1 MSSIDRKV
9 KKKRTH
15 IYFVNMIILVI
26 RREGKEMK
34 RPFTLNFFIPLI
46 FSLVNIV
53 QFSSVPIQN
62 IIMKNLKMKFL
73 LVQI

>member
-1 MSSIDRKV
+1 
-9 KKKRTH
+9 
-15 IYFVNMIILVI
+15 MIILVI

>member
-1 MSSIDRKV
+1 
-9 KKKRTH
+9 
-15 IYFVNMIILVI
+15 MIILVI
-26 RREGKEMK
+26 RREGKEME

-46 FSLVNIV
+46 LSLVNIV

>member
-1 MSSIDRKV
+1 
-9 KKKRTH
+9 
-15 IYFVNMIILVI
+15 
-26 RREGKEMK
+26 MK
-34 RPFTLNFFIPLI
+34 RLFTLNFFIPLI
-46 FSLVNIV
+46 LSLVNIA